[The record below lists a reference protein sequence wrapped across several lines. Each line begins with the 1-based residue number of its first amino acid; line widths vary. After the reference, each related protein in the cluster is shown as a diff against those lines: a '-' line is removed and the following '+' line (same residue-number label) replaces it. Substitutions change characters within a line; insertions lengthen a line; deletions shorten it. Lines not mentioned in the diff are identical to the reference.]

1 MQQKSNFTRL
11 TQQLFLPKLRLTGYM
26 QVASRQTCLLILLF
40 GAVFLASQLHYCCEL
55 TVTPSASHVCPLC
68 STASSVVT
76 TQSPAI
82 AMVPVTNRLELTPLV
97 ILASSEDPPAASPR
111 APPAL

>member
-1 MQQKSNFTRL
+1 
-11 TQQLFLPKLRLTGYM
+11 M
-26 QVASRQTCLLILLF
+26 QVASRQTCLILLF

-55 TVTPSASHVCPLC
+55 TVTPSASHLCPLC
-68 STASSVVT
+68 STAGSVVA
-76 TQSPAI
+76 TQSPAM

-97 ILASSEDPPAASPR
+97 ILASSEVPPAASPR